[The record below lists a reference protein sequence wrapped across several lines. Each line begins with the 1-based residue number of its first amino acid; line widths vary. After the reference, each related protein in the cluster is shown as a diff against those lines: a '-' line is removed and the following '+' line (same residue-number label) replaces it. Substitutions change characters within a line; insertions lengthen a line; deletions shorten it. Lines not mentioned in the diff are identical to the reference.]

1 MLNDDLAIGAD
12 DSRKEFV
19 EQMEKH
25 NSKIVFGVQVLTT
38 GYWPTYSSPS
48 ITVPDE
54 MTKCLDIF
62 KTWHD
67 QRYQQRK
74 LSWVLSL
81 FVPTLGRRHTTGY
94 NHAGNCTECIEWR
107 KYQVLSRVEG

>member
-1 MLNDDLAIGAD
+1 MLNDLAIGA

-19 EQMEKH
+19 EQMKKH
-25 NSKIVFGVQVLTT
+25 NSNINFGVQVLTT

-54 MTKCLDIF
+54 MMKCLDIF

-67 QRYQQRK
+67 QRHQQRK
-74 LSWVLSL
+74 HSWVLSL
-81 FVPTLGRRHTTGY
+81 GNAYYSCQLWEEDTRPRDY
-94 NHAGNCTECIEWR
+94 NHANNCTKCIEW
-107 KYQVLSRVEG
+107 KKDQDL